1 MQSRIE
7 PPHFP
12 ADRIVVLDQRLLII
26 QQHLVG
32 NATKSKERTFQSF
45 EPVGLPLSQRGS
57 DMYASR
63 VTQRCDKHVHPKPLT
78 GDPYARLAKVDLQ
91 LATWWNFEPNCRT
104 LLCLQLPSPLPNSK
118 LYRTQADDNSV
129 LARQLLA
136 DYIRIAVM
144 TEKAFS
150 QPIVQPVKRT
160 APNRFLEKRHAAFPQ
175 ISANRVARA
184 RKFLGQPLGTQP
196 RTCSRNIATTS
207 T

>member
-1 MQSRIE
+1 
-7 PPHFP
+7 
-12 ADRIVVLDQRLLII
+12 
-26 QQHLVG
+26 
-32 NATKSKERTFQSF
+32 
-45 EPVGLPLSQRGS
+45 
-57 DMYASR
+57 
-63 VTQRCDKHVHPKPLT
+63 
-78 GDPYARLAKVDLQ
+78 
-91 LATWWNFEPNCRT
+91 
-104 LLCLQLPSPLPNSK
+104 
-118 LYRTQADDNSV
+118 
-129 LARQLLA
+129 
-136 DYIRIAVM
+136 M